1 MTQQTHKLEI
11 FRGLLKFKSNE
22 QKIWAVLL
30 FLSIVTAIEVSLG
43 IIRPHWSLTTFIG
56 MKLLNF
62 IFILL
67 TLVKAYYIAW
77 DFMHLRDEKK
87 SFKLSIVLPLTILI
101 PYLTLI
107 LLLEADYVYDI
118 MRESFVSWDF

>member
-1 MTQQTHKLEI
+1 M
-11 FRGLLKFKSNE
+11 
-22 QKIWAVLL
+22 
-30 FLSIVTAIEVSLG
+30 
-43 IIRPHWSLTTFIG
+43 
-56 MKLLNF
+56 LNF